1 MTVQPTRDQLLDM
14 TENLRVLG
22 DRPELCD
29 EVVDGLWAAL
39 DRAEHRIA
47 RLEAQT
53 DIRGR
58 AVVMYRE
65 RAREAEAQVE
75 AWRKQYEYDT
85 ARLWDDLDDADD
97 DLCEAEAERDEWR
110 QTALDERAAA
120 LDALEQI
127 KARDARIKAVR
138 DVLDE
143 AEASINHHPAYTFSG
158 QRMDPIVSG
167 ADIRRALDG
176 DA

>member
-39 DRAEHRIA
+39 AQAEHRIA

-53 DIRGR
+53 SIRGR

-65 RAREAEAQVE
+65 RAREAEA
-75 AWRKQYEYDT
+75 
-85 ARLWDDLDDADD
+85 
-97 DLCEAEAERDEWR
+97 ERDEWR
-110 QTALDERAAA
+110 QTALDERGAA

-127 KARDARIKAVR
+127 KARDARA
-138 DVLDE
+138 
-143 AEASINHHPAYTFSG
+143 
-158 QRMDPIVSG
+158 
-167 ADIRRALDG
+167 ADIWDEGWSQGMAYVTGMERGTDDDHAITNPYRASEG
-176 DA
+176 E

>member
-14 TENLRVLG
+14 TERLGFLG

-65 RAREAEAQVE
+65 RARQ
-75 AWRKQYEYDT
+75 
-85 ARLWDDLDDADD
+85 
-97 DLCEAEAERDEWR
+97 AEAERDEWR

-120 LDALEQI
+120 LDALKQI
-127 KARDARIKAVR
+127 KVRDARIKAVR
-138 DVLDE
+138 ALHTGTRWPGVTD
-143 AEASINHHPAYTFSG
+143 
-158 QRMDPIVSG
+158 MPICD
-167 ADIRRALDG
+167 ACDQPWPCPTIRALDG